1 MSYTAPSGSVWQ
13 ISDNKDIAAGSNYYR
28 AYSGEFVYTPGGGA
42 KNPIEA
48 SCAFAC
54 DSKSDCDGWTFLNTN
69 ECLITGGNSAVTKV
83 YNGRKAYVRTSAR
96 PAGKYPSKKLGPVT
110 IGSTGGHYCQGD
122 GWAQD
127 GEGQEV
133 ENSNGYRYCIERNPR
148 PSRCPSELGAP
159 LEGKFVTNATDGGL
173 NYGTGKDGVRTICT
187 YNTIP
192 ESIIFDSS
200 KMAKYFDTGTSDQ
213 IKIDFCKSL
222 SPSRLVGD
230 RVGCETILGAPIY
243 IQTIINKCIADTSS
257 SWTTQT
263 PVINKLKSIIH
274 TNGTGNGDVI
284 NLFQTFCGG
293 DPIDTKAL
301 GGNRMDPR
309 CACINASNFG
319 IEGTSNCF
327 DDAMKN
333 FPGCKT
339 TGGKVGL
346 VEKFGPIV
354 RYPDKSLVA
363 NALASFT
370 ARPGCLTASCTE
382 AGTNT
387 TSYTLPITA
396 APCPNVVM
404 QFCANTI
411 NIGAA
416 ENSPIN
422 ASCDNTAIINPPAG
436 TPTAGTQPAGTP
448 GAGTP
453 APAAATPEEEE
464 AEKKKKNKLIWG
476 VFFIFIICCCLMAIG
491 IGFAAMSGGENSG
504 PTGPSASNLAQ
515 ERLGALLAKI

>member
-13 ISDNKDIAAGSNYYR
+13 VTNNSDIKAGSNYYK
-28 AYSGEFVYTPGGGA
+28 AYSGEYRGDPDQNP
-42 KNPIEA
+42 KNDMQQ
-48 SCAFAC
+48 SCSFAC
-54 DSKSDCDGWTFLNTN
+54 DSRPDCSGWSLASSGGH
-69 ECLITGGNSAVTKV
+69 CYITGGNNTGLQYS
-83 YNGRKAYVRTSAR
+83 NGNKAYVRTSAR
-96 PAGKYPSKKLGPVT
+96 PTGKYATSAQGVTLGY
-110 IGSTGGHYCQGD
+110 GNHYCQGYSWVSGD
-122 GWAQD
+122 S
-127 GEGQEV
+127 EGQEV
-133 ENSNGYRYCIERNPR
+133 QNSGGRWCVENYPR
-148 PSRCPSELGAP
+148 PSRCPADLGTP
-159 LEGKFVTNATDGGL
+159 ITGNLVNKTNGAGINYAT
-173 NYGTGKDGVRTICT
+173 GTNNLGVLCS

-192 ESIIFDSS
+192 ESIIFDST
-200 KMAKYFDTGTSDQ
+200 KMDRYFDTSSDQ

-230 RVGCETILGAPIY
+230 RVGCETILGTPIY

-327 DDAMKN
+327 DNAMKN

-422 ASCDNTAIINPPAG
+422 ASCENTAIINPPAG

-448 GAGTP
+448 GTGTP
-453 APAAATPEEEE
+453 APAPAPATPEDEE
-464 AEKKKKNKLIWG
+464 EKKKKNKLIWG
-476 VFFIFIICCCLMAIG
+476 LFFIFIICCCLMVIG